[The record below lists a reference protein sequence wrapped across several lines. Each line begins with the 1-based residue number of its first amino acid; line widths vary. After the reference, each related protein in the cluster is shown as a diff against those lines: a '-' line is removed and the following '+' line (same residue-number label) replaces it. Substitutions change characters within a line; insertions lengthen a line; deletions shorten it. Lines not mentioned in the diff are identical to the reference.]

1 LIPSSNNT
9 ASVSVDQVGSHE
21 IHFSF
26 PGFTDPTGASG
37 FVQEAHFD
45 ITRACR
51 NPVRQRCC

>member
-1 LIPSSNNT
+1 
-9 ASVSVDQVGSHE
+9 VSVDQVGSHE